1 MPGPPPPVLSIYSYL
16 SFSPLVLNM
25 KESYKLSDFTA
36 GDDHLA
42 VSFWI
47 PKLCG
52 RNPKKTAN

>member
-1 MPGPPPPVLSIYSYL
+1 
-16 SFSPLVLNM
+16 M

-52 RNPKKTAN
+52 RNPKKTANWKSVIK